1 MKPRVAEFDPGAILE
16 VLDRHHVDYVL
27 IGGYAAL
34 LQGSNMSTIDIDIVP
49 ARPKSNLAD
58 LAAAL
63 TDLEAAIRAT
73 GTEVPPFSASAEWLQ
88 GLSVLNLTTRFGDL
102 DLTFAPS
109 GFTEGFAALRAT
121 AIPMTIDGVRV
132 LVASL
137 DDVIASKEAAG
148 RDKDFE
154 ALPGLI
160 RLQRKIQSEE
170 ARDPTIGRE
179 IE

>member
-1 MKPRVAEFDPGAILE
+1 MPEFAPAAILE
-16 VLDRHHVDYVL
+16 VLARHDVDYVL

-34 LQGSNMSTIDIDIVP
+34 LQGSGMATIDVDIVP
-49 ARPKSNLAD
+49 ARLTPNLAN

-63 TDLEAAIRAT
+63 TDLGAKIRAA
-73 GTEVPPFSASAEWLQ
+73 GSEALPFSASAESLQ
-88 GLSVLNLTTRFGDL
+88 GMSVLNLTTRFGDL

-109 GFTEGFAALRAT
+109 GFVDGFDALRVGAT
-121 AIPMTIDGVRV
+121 PMSIDGVRV

-154 ALPGLI
+154 ALPRLI
-160 RLQRKIQSEE
+160 RLQQQTQNR
-170 ARDPTIGRE
+170 APRDPTTGQE